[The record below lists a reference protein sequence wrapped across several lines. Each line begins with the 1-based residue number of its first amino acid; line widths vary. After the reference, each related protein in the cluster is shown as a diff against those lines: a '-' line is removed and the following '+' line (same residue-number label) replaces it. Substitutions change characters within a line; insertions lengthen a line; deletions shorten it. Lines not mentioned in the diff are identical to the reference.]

1 VRLQPVMKAVPLSIL
16 LLSLHFSVF
25 AADKTPKEMRPKL
38 LREGSVLVADD
49 FSAAE
54 IDKGWRIPKGEFA
67 GKVTLQNGAALIETG
82 VGKQGYIY
90 RQFEAGTTDASIQLL
105 MKPVSSTWMGVRFMT
120 DGEEGAKNWKIATLI
135 YANGFVRVVE
145 PDASA
150 DAAKLKVLQS
160 AKTDIKPGDWW
171 RVSIESRDEKLLV
184 RVNGK
189 DMAEMKHP
197 GTAGDKKGVL
207 VNLYGGTGLIDEVKV
222 MAGGK

>member
-1 VRLQPVMKAVPLSIL
+1 MKAVPLSIL

-67 GKVTLQNGAALIETG
+67 GKVTLQDGTALIETG
-82 VGKQGYIY
+82 VGRQGYIY
-90 RQFEAGTTDASIQLL
+90 RQFEAGTADASIQLL

-120 DGEEGAKNWKIATLI
+120 DGEEGAKNWKIATII
-135 YANGFVRVVE
+135 YANGFVRIVE
-145 PDASA
+145 PDAST

-160 AKTDIKPGDWW
+160 AKTDLKPGDWW
-171 RVSIESRDEKLLV
+171 RVSIESREDKLLV

-189 DMAEMKHP
+189 DMAELKHP

-207 VNLYGGTGLIDEVKV
+207 VNLYGGTGLIDDVKV